1 MFFEF
6 KFPDVGEGIH
16 EGKVLQLTKS
26 PGDQVSEG
34 DIIAVV
40 ETDKVVAEIPTSKSG
55 KLIKYSLDE
64 GQIIKVGTT
73 LAFIDEGTSSTQ
85 MAHATVKEEPQVD
98 QSTGVVGELENAGNF
113 VLPASGEG
121 IADKTSEAITL
132 SGIPS
137 KVLATPL
144 ARKIASTNKI
154 DISKIKGTG
163 PAGRVTREDVLKQ
176 VTLQTSPQEP
186 TPLPSNL
193 HQPVRQDI
201 QDITEQLPTIR
212 KTIAAN
218 MQKSSEI
225 PTACFHEQCI
235 LDETVKFRKIIN
247 QTSQEKISY
256 LPIYLK
262 ALSVSLKAFNVF
274 NATFDPQKMELR
286 KYKDINIGIAVD
298 TEKGLM
304 VPVIKNI
311 DTKNIKEIDQEMKQL
326 IIKARNGSINVAEM
340 RDGTFTVTN
349 YGSFGGLYGNPLILP
364 PQVGILGVGRIH
376 EAPIVK
382 NGQIIPATIQPISL
396 VFDHRVVDGA
406 PASNFITHFK
416 SLLEDPYK
424 LLIELN

>member
-6 KFPDVGEGIH
+6 KFPDVGEGVH

-26 PGDQVSEG
+26 PGDLVSEG
-34 DIIAVV
+34 DIIAIV

-55 KLIKYSLDE
+55 KLIKYSIDE
-64 GQIIKVGTT
+64 GQIIEVGKT
-73 LAFIDEGTSSTQ
+73 LAFIDEGAQGTSTTNAATFEKPQEDKST
-85 MAHATVKEEPQVD
+85 A
-98 QSTGVVGELENAGNF
+98 VVGELESAGNF

-121 IADKTSEAITL
+121 IVDRTSEAITL

-176 VTLQTSPQEP
+176 VNLKTFPKESEIS
-186 TPLPSNL
+186 TPK
-193 HQPVRQDI
+193 HQPLQ

-212 KTIAAN
+212 RTIASN
-218 MQKSSEI
+218 MQRSSEI
-225 PTACFHEQCI
+225 PTASFHEQCI
-235 LDETVKFRKIIN
+235 LDETVKLRKIIN

-256 LPIYLK
+256 LPIYIK
-262 ALSVSLKAFNVF
+262 ALSVALKAFEVF
-274 NATFDPQKMELR
+274 NATFDAQKMELR
-286 KYKDINIGIAVD
+286 KYKNINIGIAVD

-304 VPVIKNI
+304 VPVIKNVEN
-311 DTKNIKEIDQEMKQL
+311 KNIKEIDREMKQL
-326 IIKARNGSINVAEM
+326 IAKARNGSITLAEM
-340 RDGTFTVTN
+340 REGTFSITN

-364 PQVGILGVGRIH
+364 PQVGILGIGRIH
-376 EAPIVK
+376 DAPIVK
-382 NGQIIPATIQPISL
+382 NGIIIPATIQPISL

-406 PASNFITHFK
+406 PASNFITYFK

-424 LLIELN
+424 LLVELN